1 MYRLVVDMPSQVTK
15 IKQAIGL
22 PMELIYRAYDSAY
35 LSAPVT
41 YSEAQKLRDAAIRK
55 DSTLVCI
62 RVELASHWQTR
73 Y

>member
-41 YSEAQKLRDAAIRK
+41 YSEAQ
-55 DSTLVCI
+55 
-62 RVELASHWQTR
+62 
-73 Y
+73 